1 MTLLERIKEKGGFVD
16 FGAIASMPLGYYY
29 DGEIVSTSDYYEAR
43 KLVAG
48 KKLKSVGQVTNES
61 YKAYLTNAIISGE
74 HYK

>member
-1 MTLLERIKEKGGFVD
+1 MTLLEKIKAKGGFVD

-29 DGEIVSTSDYYEAR
+29 DGEIVTTDDYNEAR

-48 KKLKSVGQVTNES
+48 NKLKSVGKVTNEN

>member
-1 MTLLERIKEKGGFVD
+1 MTLLEKIKAKGGFVD

-29 DGEIVSTSDYYEAR
+29 DGEIVTTDDYYEAR

-48 KKLKSVGQVTNES
+48 KKLKSVGQISNERF
-61 YKAYLTNAIISGE
+61 KAYLTNGVYFGE